1 MTQAVNQPMSSSSE
15 PRFHRPRFE
24 KSVPIED
31 QIRLLPKN
39 AACKGLYFNDPIQ
52 RLRQADP
59 AHPLLAEGAIGSRRI
74 VPFFDYPYADF
85 MRLFAEAARASYPA
99 TPLGGP
105 VRRLGRSGY
114 EALLQNQVGKVLFG
128 VFGRD
133 FEQIVKMGARGWAVS
148 VNFGEVRVESVGANH
163 VRYHFQ
169 AMPGYL
175 ETYQVGIVEGAMNV
189 CGVEGEVEVELRD
202 LANATFDIHWWSP
215 GARR

>member
-1 MTQAVNQPMSSSSE
+1 MPPTSE
-15 PRFHRPRFE
+15 PRFHRPRFD
-24 KSVPIED
+24 KPVPVED

-59 AHPLLAEGAIGSRRI
+59 GHPLLTEGALGSRRI
-74 VPFFDYPYADF
+74 VPFFDYPYAEF
-85 MRLFAEAARASYPA
+85 MRLLAEAARVSYPSV
-99 TPLGGP
+99 PLGEAL
-105 VRRLGRSGY
+105 RRLGRIGY

-133 FEQIVKMGARGWAVS
+133 FESIVKMGARGWAVS
-148 VNFGEVRVESVGANH
+148 VNFGEVRVETVGANH

-175 ETYQVGIVEGAMNV
+175 ETYQVGIVEGGMSV
-189 CGVEGEVEVELRD
+189 CGVEGEVEVEMRD
-202 LANATFDIHWWSP
+202 LANATFDIHWRSP
-215 GARR
+215 GAKR